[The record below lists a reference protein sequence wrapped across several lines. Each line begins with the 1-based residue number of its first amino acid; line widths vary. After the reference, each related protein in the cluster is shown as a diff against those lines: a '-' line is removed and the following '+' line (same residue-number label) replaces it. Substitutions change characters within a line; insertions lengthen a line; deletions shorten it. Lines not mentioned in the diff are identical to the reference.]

1 MQCNLLLCPI
11 TYANCTTADF
21 YGCKHFTVQL
31 VKYAD
36 HRCWLVFENANLSA
50 AKLQFTPAKLCGQTY
65 LD

>member
-1 MQCNLLLCPI
+1 M
-11 TYANCTTADF
+11 TADF